1 MLDALALCCLLSL
14 FQGARALPL
23 YHRIGPVSAQHWA
36 AGRLEDT
43 GLGVGYNDV
52 GRPDA
57 NELQRYPGHQ
67 CLHMSQPWSSGH
79 RKLAALEDGA
89 PFRVRV
95 HTAASGPPRPVFPH
109 QHLFHYIKR
118 IYSCCKMGFTC
129 RKIKG
134 LQGRVVLDGPLTDLE
149 FYMDPQTLELSVQRA
164 ELHLEVSNPDR
175 VTVMPVLKI
184 PGFSSSSHTKLT
196 RDDVLDLTLDVM
208 FLFDMLREDPE
219 MMSKERAELTLNL
232 HCIQDS
238 LLVPC
243 EYHGVSILRAPFIAL
258 LYK

>member
-1 MLDALALCCLLSL
+1 MLEALALCCLLSL
-14 FQGARALPL
+14 LQQGRALPL
-23 YHRIGPVSAQHWA
+23 YPRHSPVSARHWA
-36 AGRLEDT
+36 AGRPEDM
-43 GLGVGYNDV
+43 GFGVDYNDL
-52 GRPDA
+52 GRVDP
-57 NELQRYPGHQ
+57 RHQ

-79 RKLAALEDGA
+79 YKLAALEDSA
-89 PFRVRV
+89 PFRLRVR
-95 HTAASGPPRPVFPH
+95 TAASGPPRPVFPH

-118 IYSCCKMGFTC
+118 IYSCCKLGFAC

-149 FYMDPQTLELSVQRA
+149 FYMDPQTLELTVQRA
-164 ELHLEVSNPDR
+164 ELHLEVSNPDQ
-175 VTVMPVLKI
+175 VTVVPVLQT
-184 PGFSSSSHTKLT
+184 PGFSSSSHTKKT

-208 FLFDMLREDPE
+208 FLFDMLREEPE
-219 MMSKERAELTLNL
+219 VMAKEGVELTLNL
-232 HCIQDS
+232 LCIQDS